1 MLFFLSLVLITSYVL
16 RLIIIKKSYLN
27 SDNWS
32 DWGINNLQGIG
43 SPVFDKLGAE
53 LAKAM
58 LSLPASKGFE
68 IGSGFAGKEL
78 FLDLAQDQLA
88 LLIIGWAMQPTLQLD

>member
-43 SPVFDKLGAE
+43 SPVFDKLEDE

-68 IGSGFAGKEL
+68 IGSGFAGKESFL
-78 FLDLAQDQLA
+78 FNTRLVGTAHNRLGYAA
-88 LLIIGWAMQPTLQLD
+88 YFTT

>member
-32 DWGINNLQGIG
+32 DWGINNL
-43 SPVFDKLGAE
+43 
-53 LAKAM
+53 
-58 LSLPASKGFE
+58 
-68 IGSGFAGKEL
+68 
-78 FLDLAQDQLA
+78 
-88 LLIIGWAMQPTLQLD
+88 